1 MTDMYKRLWI
11 ISGIVIGA
19 VCVLAALGF
28 HSIGLHAEGL
38 QAKRYADFAD
48 VAEQIRLDIQ
58 LKYNE
63 FIKLEQKR
71 PYTDYQYYYVP
82 QASNDQ
88 RAIVRS
94 PLAGKLEHGL
104 AYGHFQIEP
113 DGTIITPF
121 YNPNESQTPNRK
133 AEAYIAQIKTNL
145 PTMLNGDASASG
157 GIYVKK
163 ISLTAKPKEDKY
175 EDKKLS
181 EKLLFSKSIAKSKSK
196 RSSGR
201 QIRQANYQIEPS
213 KEQQQLQVVAQPRGN
228 VDDNIANTFAPAQE
242 MAQRDEQS
250 VRMGRFR
257 QALSQAK
264 KPATE
269 MPAMMSGIS
278 GGIAG
283 DMKTRTDSAGKP
295 EAEQTGSD
303 TQTTASPAPS
313 SKLIDQRADTG
324 QNFRDQSGRF
334 LYEEDK
340 QNTQTQ
346 FGLDQSDMVQ
356 VRIEP
361 FTSVVLPGSDGGEI
375 FDSTVF
381 LIRHIQI
388 EQRHFLQGFK
398 LDTDRLAAMVAD
410 SASRLLRDGMGFDFS
425 REVSNEAAH
434 AAVLDFRFGQIVM
447 NLLELE
453 PGWINRQISTLRNWY
468 LAIVSVVLLASMT
481 ALASLRRNIAAQIK
495 LAHRKDDFI
504 SAVSHELRTP
514 LTTIRMYTEMLEKD
528 WVSTETKRREY
539 YTGMR
544 QESERLSRLVENVLD
559 FSRIQRG
566 RKRYAFK
573 LGEINSCLSEVVDM
587 MAPYAHQ
594 TGFILEKDFSKI
606 EQTVFDSDAIMQI
619 AINLIDN
626 AIKYAKDAA
635 DKTVT
640 IRTRTTGRF
649 VLIEVQDHGPGV
661 PHLQR
666 KKVFDEFY
674 RLGDE
679 STREAAGTGLGLALV
694 KKFAEA
700 HNGFVEILS
709 VKPTGAVFRV
719 AIAAKR

>member
-1 MTDMYKRLWI
+1 M
-11 ISGIVIGA
+11 
-19 VCVLAALGF
+19 
-28 HSIGLHAEGL
+28 
-38 QAKRYADFAD
+38 
-48 VAEQIRLDIQ
+48 
-58 LKYNE
+58 
-63 FIKLEQKR
+63 
-71 PYTDYQYYYVP
+71 
-82 QASNDQ
+82 
-88 RAIVRS
+88 
-94 PLAGKLEHGL
+94 
-104 AYGHFQIEP
+104 
-113 DGTIITPF
+113 
-121 YNPNESQTPNRK
+121 
-133 AEAYIAQIKTNL
+133 
-145 PTMLNGDASASG
+145 
-157 GIYVKK
+157 
-163 ISLTAKPKEDKY
+163 
-175 EDKKLS
+175 
-181 EKLLFSKSIAKSKSK
+181 
-196 RSSGR
+196 
-201 QIRQANYQIEPS
+201 
-213 KEQQQLQVVAQPRGN
+213 
-228 VDDNIANTFAPAQE
+228 
-242 MAQRDEQS
+242 
-250 VRMGRFR
+250 
-257 QALSQAK
+257 
-264 KPATE
+264 
-269 MPAMMSGIS
+269 
-278 GGIAG
+278 
-283 DMKTRTDSAGKP
+283 
-295 EAEQTGSD
+295 
-303 TQTTASPAPS
+303 
-313 SKLIDQRADTG
+313 
-324 QNFRDQSGRF
+324 
-334 LYEEDK
+334 
-340 QNTQTQ
+340 
-346 FGLDQSDMVQ
+346 
-356 VRIEP
+356 
-361 FTSVVLPGSDGGEI
+361 
-375 FDSTVF
+375 
-381 LIRHIQI
+381 IRHIQI

-398 LDTDRLAAMVAD
+398 LDTDALAAMVSD

-425 REVSNEAAH
+425 RGIADEAAH
-434 AAVLDFRFGQIVM
+434 SAVLDFGFGQMVL

-468 LAIVSVVLLASMT
+468 FAIVSVVLLASMT

-495 LAHRKDDFI
+495 LARRKDDFI

-528 WVSTETKRREY
+528 WVGTEAKRREY

-594 TGFILEKDFSKI
+594 TGFILEKDFAKI
-606 EQTVFDSDAIMQI
+606 EQTVFDSDAVMQI

-649 VLIEVQDHGPGV
+649 VLIEVADHGPGV